1 MSVAID
7 PAGGVTSAAGFRA
20 GGAFAGI
27 KTPAAGALDT
37 GLLLSERPCAAAAV
51 FTRNRLHAACIDVN
65 RGRLAGGRGRAVV
78 VNSGNANAST
88 GERGLRDAIRMT
100 ELAADKAGLPPEA
113 VFVSSTG
120 VIGRPLDM
128 ERMAAGIAAIDA
140 RADAAGG
147 DEFARAI
154 LTTDLVVKHGAARFG
169 PHTLGG
175 CAKGSG
181 MIHPNMATMLAYLTT
196 DATIER
202 EPLQAAL
209 AEAVDRSFNLI
220 TVDGDTSPSDA
231 VLLFANGAAGG
242 EPLAPGSAGFGAFR
256 EALDAVCIHLAK
268 AIARDGEGATRLI
281 AITVRGAAS
290 EAEARGLAR
299 LIGTS
304 PLVKTAVHGADPNW
318 GRIVGVIGRSDAAI
332 VEEAVTVRVCG
343 HLLFERAEPVPFDE
357 AEVSRAM
364 AGAEVAIEVGL
375 GAGGA
380 SATGWTCDLSDGYV
394 RINAD
399 YTT

>member
-1 MSVAID
+1 MSIVFD
-7 PAGGVTSAAGFRA
+7 PNGGVTSAAGFRA
-20 GGAFAGI
+20 GGTAAGI
-27 KTPAAGALDT
+27 KTSGAPDV
-37 GLLLSERPCAAAAV
+37 GLLVSDRPCAAAAV

-65 RGRLAGGRGRAVV
+65 RERLAGGLGRAVV

-88 GERGLRDAIRMT
+88 GERGLRDARRMT
-100 ELAADKAGLPPEA
+100 ELAAAREGLPPEA
-113 VFVSSTG
+113 VFVCSTG

-128 ERMAAGIAAIDA
+128 ERVAAGIAAIETG
-140 RADAAGG
+140 ADAAGG
-147 DEFARAI
+147 DAFARAI
-154 LTTDLVVKHGAARFG
+154 LTTDLVTKQGAARFG
-169 PHTLGG
+169 PYALGG

-181 MIHPNMATMLAYLTT
+181 MIHPNMATMLAYLAT
-196 DATIER
+196 DAPIAL
-202 EPLQAAL
+202 EPLRAAL
-209 AEAVDRSFNLI
+209 AEAADRSFNLI

-231 VLLFANGAAGG
+231 VILLANGAAGG
-242 EPLAPGSAGFGAFR
+242 DPVAPGDARFGEFR

-268 AIARDGEGATRLI
+268 AIARDGEGATKLI
-281 AITVRGAAS
+281 EITVRGAAS
-290 EAEARGLAR
+290 EAEARR
-299 LIGTS
+299 LVREIGTS

-318 GRIVGVIGRSDAAI
+318 GRIAGVIGRSDAAI
-332 VEEAVTVRVCG
+332 VEEAVTVAVCG
-343 HLLFERAEPVPFDE
+343 HRLFERREPVPFDE

-380 SATGWTCDLSDGYV
+380 SATGWTCDLGDGYV